1 LGFGGK
7 PLGLC
12 LGAGDDCLSLVL
24 GFLLLALICGK
35 QGLSFCLEPAR
46 LVELRLDA
54 FPPVVDALEQELV
67 RPEITEHADE
77 DDKGDR
83 DPELGFKH
91 WLPQRLS
98 ALLTA
103 SVTSS
108 PAPCAGASG
117 PPSPRRRDASQPLD
131 NRACSLAGDAAHV
144 PHRRRSRAG
153 NSLLRFGDT
162 GIEFRV
168 HLLATG
174 FGCCRRLCTRL
185 IGEGLRPSAC
195 LR

>member
-1 LGFGGK
+1 M
-7 PLGLC
+7 
-12 LGAGDDCLSLVL
+12 L
-24 GFLLLALICGK
+24 GFLLLASICGK
-35 QGLSFCLEPAR
+35 QGLRFRLEPAR

-67 RPEITEHADE
+67 HPEITEHADE

-103 SVTSS
+103 SATSS
-108 PAPCAGASG
+108 PAIAHC
-117 PPSPRRRDASQPLD
+117 RQPLLG
-131 NRACSLAGDAAHV
+131 NRLF
-144 PHRRRSRAG
+144 
-153 NSLLRFGDT
+153 RFGDM
-162 GIEFRV
+162 GMEFRV

-174 FGCCRRLCTRL
+174 FGCCGCLCARLVR
-185 IGEGLRPSAC
+185 ERLRPSAG